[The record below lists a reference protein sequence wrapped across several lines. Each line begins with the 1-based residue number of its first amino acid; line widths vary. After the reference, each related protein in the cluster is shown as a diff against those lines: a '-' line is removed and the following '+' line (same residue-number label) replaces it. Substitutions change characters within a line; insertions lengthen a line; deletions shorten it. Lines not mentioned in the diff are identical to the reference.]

1 MEETKPSH
9 PHCYTQSCA
18 ELYNGPSLSH
28 FLVCRLRFLKR
39 MILGTGSIVHLSS
52 SVEGSED
59 FLEDTG
65 FQKNVKGNDAMN
77 RDPLHV

>member
-1 MEETKPSH
+1 
-9 PHCYTQSCA
+9 
-18 ELYNGPSLSH
+18 
-28 FLVCRLRFLKR
+28 

-77 RDPLHV
+77 RDPLQVLWEWLA